1 MRGVYYPCMAK
12 RLMNLVLA
20 AYLAAAGGL
29 LLGRFV
35 AWSDGL
41 GALTAQAI
49 SAEEWSFRAS
59 STNGVDFIEIVTC
72 MCPSSSADGIAAA
85 GFALLLAGPPLAVA
99 AWRASCRR
107 AEWSPGQLYLAF
119 GVHAMSWTLSAV
131 IGQSMLLA
139 AIFAGEIWLHWLPL
153 LVAANVATG
162 VPALW
167 RWRALLAESV
177 GWRPAL
183 LALR

>member
-1 MRGVYYPCMAK
+1 MHGVYYPWMAK

-29 LLGRFV
+29 LL
-35 AWSDGL
+35 
-41 GALTAQAI
+41 
-49 SAEEWSFRAS
+49 
-59 STNGVDFIEIVTC
+59 
-72 MCPSSSADGIAAA
+72 
-85 GFALLLAGPPLAVA
+85 AVA
-99 AWRASCRR
+99 AWRASRGR
-107 AEWSPGQLYLAF
+107 AGWSPGQLYLAF

-139 AIFAGEIWLHWLPL
+139 AIFAGEIWIHWFPL

-162 VPALW
+162 VPALC
-167 RWRALLAESV
+167 RWRALVVASV
-177 GWRPAL
+177 GARPLL